1 MNALTTQLADA
12 LRGLL
17 SQSAVVGADESEIDL
32 FTVYEAEQA
41 LAAYDA
47 QQNLIDAGGTAPA
60 MEDVPRRGRTEE
72 CPPIVVDPEGDE
84 ANDMV
89 MGGDATAWIRI
100 GDRLIVHL
108 STHGSELE
116 VEVLPKADVTGVPYN
131 RFKIDQ

>member
-12 LRGLL
+12 LRAVY
-17 SQSAVVGADESEIDL
+17 SANHASEPIGADRLKLCRE
-32 FTVYEAEQA
+32 A

-47 QQNLIDAGGTAPA
+47 QQNLIAMGGTAPA

-108 STHGSELE
+108 STHGGELE